1 MTTQEIMKSAK
12 PISSQFNDAWPELP
26 EEALT
31 GLPGEIVKTIDPY
44 TEADPIGVLAHI
56 LAGFGNLIGPVPH
69 FRVEFDHHSL
79 RINPVLVGQT
89 SKGRKG
95 QSWSTPRYMLS
106 EVDPTWKD
114 CITSGLSSGEGLIYA
129 VRDPGQDDPGASDK
143 RLFVV
148 EQEFAQALKV
158 MRREGNILSVTI
170 RDAWDHGD
178 LHPLTKTNRIAATGA
193 HISIVG
199 HITHQELLRH
209 LNETEQANGFAN
221 RFIWLLVRRSKVI
234 PEPTR
239 VPEEVLT
246 PLIGRLHEAVT
257 FARVVGEIQR
267 DDAAREIW
275 AEVYPDLSEGEPGLL
290 GAILGRAESQVMRLA
305 CIYAL
310 LDRSS
315 EVTPRHLKAALAL
328 WDYSEASARRIF
340 GDRTGN
346 PVADRIV
353 TGLRA
358 KGEMTETEIRDLLNR
373 HRSAE
378 IDQALDLLIQF
389 GIAFPEIRPTGGRP
403 LTIWRLATKATK
415 ATKGYSVG
423 GEG

>member
-1 MTTQEIMKSAK
+1 MKIIEVGASMTTQEIMKSAK

-158 MRREGNILSVTI
+158 MRR
-170 RDAWDHGD
+170 
-178 LHPLTKTNRIAATGA
+178 
-193 HISIVG
+193 
-199 HITHQELLRH
+199 
-209 LNETEQANGFAN
+209 
-221 RFIWLLVRRSKVI
+221 
-234 PEPTR
+234 
-239 VPEEVLT
+239 
-246 PLIGRLHEAVT
+246 
-257 FARVVGEIQR
+257 
-267 DDAAREIW
+267 
-275 AEVYPDLSEGEPGLL
+275 
-290 GAILGRAESQVMRLA
+290 
-305 CIYAL
+305 
-310 LDRSS
+310 
-315 EVTPRHLKAALAL
+315 
-328 WDYSEASARRIF
+328 
-340 GDRTGN
+340 
-346 PVADRIV
+346 
-353 TGLRA
+353 
-358 KGEMTETEIRDLLNR
+358 
-373 HRSAE
+373 
-378 IDQALDLLIQF
+378 
-389 GIAFPEIRPTGGRP
+389 
-403 LTIWRLATKATK
+403 
-415 ATKGYSVG
+415 
-423 GEG
+423 